1 MKTRIK
7 FSSVTWISILL
18 VLCFL
23 LSSACKKPETGWKGE
38 IKTVDGVKVAHN
50 FEPDPE
56 ESFKPI
62 EFIVDLSI
70 GVDEGEDNYMFS
82 NPADIDSDTEG
93 NIYVLDYQDCV
104 IKKYDPHGKFVA
116 QLGRK
121 GQGPGEF
128 TNPYSMTIS
137 HQNLIYAGDINLN
150 KIEVFSPTGVY
161 QKTMKVDFR
170 YYFSIN
176 KKNDLIIDYAKYDR
190 DGSSYYNV
198 GRFDFQ
204 KNETEELFS
213 QRTYWPARIMNDE
226 FRYEFPYYVRWDIN
240 SKDHIYVASAV
251 EYEIS
256 VFSPEGKLLFKFIR
270 DFNPVK
276 VSGEEMKKISDS
288 RYRKGPN
295 PFRANLVYPVFKFI
309 SIDEKDRIWIEHY
322 QPDWRKMI
330 KEEKLYDVF
339 SFDGKFLFSTKITG
353 HIYRQLIFKNGYLYA
368 LARVESGYSR
378 ALRLRMREE

>member
-1 MKTRIK
+1 MKNRIK
-7 FSSVTWISILL
+7 FSSVILISILL
-18 VLCFL
+18 VFCFII
-23 LSSACKKPETGWKGE
+23 STACKKQETGWRGE
-38 IKTVDGVKVAHN
+38 IETVDGVKIVHN

-70 GVDEGEDNYMFS
+70 GVDEGEDDYMFS
-82 NPADIDSDTEG
+82 NPADIDSDIEG
-93 NIYVLDYQDCV
+93 NIYVLDYRDCV
-104 IKKYDPHGKFVA
+104 LKKYDPHGKFVA
-116 QLGRK
+116 QIGRK

-137 HQNLIYAGDINLN
+137 HQNLIYIGDTNLN
-150 KIEVFSPTGVY
+150 KIEVLSPTGVY
-161 QKTMKVDFR
+161 QKTLKVEFH

-213 QRTYWPARIMNDE
+213 QRTYWPARIMNDD

-240 SKDHIYVASAV
+240 SKDNIYVASAV
-251 EYEIS
+251 AYEIS

-276 VSGEEMKKISDS
+276 VSGEEMKKLPDS
-288 RYRKGPN
+288 RYRKGSN

-322 QPDWRKMI
+322 QPDWRKGTK
-330 KEEKLYDVF
+330 KEP
-339 SFDGKFLFSTKITG
+339 
-353 HIYRQLIFKNGYLYA
+353 QL
-368 LARVESGYSR
+368 
-378 ALRLRMREE
+378 